1 MTAKRKAPTGGA
13 RKHGERIV
21 IEYHKDSKVSRKNQ
35 AIRNKILS
43 KLKSPKS
50 VKDLVIETGLSP
62 YYVKKIINEL
72 LYKGVIGY
80 TRIRCPKCN
89 RLMPHYQRKG
99 GRR

>member
-1 MTAKRKAPTGGA
+1 MTTKKETPKGGA
-13 RKHGERIV
+13 KGYHERMV
-21 IEYHKDSKVSRKNQ
+21 IGYHKDSRVFRKNQ
-35 AIRNKILS
+35 VIRKKILS

-72 LYKGVIGY
+72 LYKGMITY
-80 TRIRCPKCN
+80 TRIRCHKCN